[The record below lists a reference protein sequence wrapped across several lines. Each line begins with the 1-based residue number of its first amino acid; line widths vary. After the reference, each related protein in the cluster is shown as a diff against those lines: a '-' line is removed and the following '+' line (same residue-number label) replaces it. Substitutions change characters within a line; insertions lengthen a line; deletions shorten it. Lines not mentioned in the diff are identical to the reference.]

1 MGIFRWDYPENS
13 VSGYWGETTSTIDW
27 CEENYVVSPYVAE
40 WSNTL
45 TNSVFIL
52 SAVYTTY
59 SAYKNKLE
67 KRFLLI
73 GFGYGL
79 VGVGS
84 LLFHMTLKYRFQL
97 LDELPM
103 IYAMCVPTWSL
114 VCEAKEALLNG
125 DNQRKVPLFEQ
136 LFIGII
142 IAVAVTTASVLYVIH
157 KNVDIHQILFGV
169 QIVVVAA
176 AAGILT
182 YRYVHDPL
190 AKRNL
195 RTSMALGA
203 GFFLSG
209 YISWLLDIHL
219 CSFWVYIRRSILAL
233 PLGVLLELHGW
244 WHILTGMGIYFYI
257 VSLEHLRVITLNV
270 SSDYQFIWRWKVFPE
285 LVRKGRNLSTRYS
298 LELFGPYVQDESVEA
313 HKKKN

>member
-1 MGIFRWDYPENS
+1 MGIFRWNYPESS
-13 VSGYWGETTSTIDW
+13 VPGVWGETTSTIDW
-27 CEENYVVSPYVAE
+27 CEENYVVSPYIAE

-52 SAVYTTY
+52 SAIYTTY

-84 LLFHMTLKYRFQL
+84 WLFHMTLKYRFQL

-103 IYAMCVPTWSL
+103 IYAMCIPTWSL

-125 DNQRKVPLFEQ
+125 DNHKKVPLFEQ
-136 LFIGII
+136 IFIGVII
-142 IAVAVTTASVLYVIH
+142 GLAVTTASILYVIY

-176 AAGILT
+176 TAGSLT

-195 RTSMALGA
+195 KASMALGA
-203 GFFLSG
+203 ILFLSG
-209 YISWLLDIHL
+209 YISWLLDIHY
-219 CSFWVYIRRSILAL
+219 CSFWVHVRRSTLAL
-233 PLGVLLELHGW
+233 PLGVLLEPHGW

-270 SSDYQFIWRWKVFPE
+270 SCNYQFIWRWKVFPE
-285 LVRKGRNLSTRYS
+285 LIWKGRKPSTRYS
-298 LELFGPYVQDESVEA
+298 LELFGPYVEDQSIEV
-313 HKKKN
+313 KKEK